1 MVWGG
6 DGKEKGEGGGGRIPG
21 ADPQAVAWM
30 TAEQNS
36 PRQHEIFLKKPL
48 ALVHSGPK
56 QELRAA
62 AMTGKPTMSP
72 ESESEAGTGIL
83 AGGAQPR
90 IGGNGAGVGAARTPG
105 GRGGKKQ
112 GGESTG
118 PGGEGSGPEPPR
130 RTQP

>member
-72 ESESEAGTGIL
+72 ESEREAGTDIL
-83 AGGAQPR
+83 AGGTPPR
-90 IGGNGAGVGAARTPG
+90 NRGPRTGIGAAVTPG
-105 GRGGKKQ
+105 GRRGTTPRAEDKAPAQRG
-112 GGESTG
+112 T
-118 PGGEGSGPEPPR
+118 EPDR
-130 RTQP
+130 

>member
-72 ESESEAGTGIL
+72 ESESEAGTDIL
-83 AGGAQPR
+83 AGGPQPR
-90 IGGNGAGVGAARTPG
+90 IRGPGPGIVATVTPG
-105 GRGGKKQ
+105 GSGGTT
-112 GGESTG
+112 SRPSNT
-118 PGGEGSGPEPPR
+118 PPH
-130 RTQP
+130 TAEINTTH

>member
-62 AMTGKPTMSP
+62 AMTGKPTTSP
-72 ESESEAGTGIL
+72 ESESEAGTDIL
-83 AGGAQPR
+83 AGGTQPR
-90 IGGNGAGVGAARTPG
+90 IGGTRTGMPAAGTPG
-105 GRGGKKQ
+105 GSRGKAARS
-112 GGESTG
+112 GG
-118 PGGEGSGPEPPR
+118 
-130 RTQP
+130 

>member
-72 ESESEAGTGIL
+72 ESESEAGTDIL
-83 AGGAQPR
+83 AGGTQPR
-90 IGGNGAGVGAARTPG
+90 IGGTGTGIVATGTPG
-105 GRGGKKQ
+105 SSGGNK
-112 GGESTG
+112 
-118 PGGEGSGPEPPR
+118 SGAQNTRPP
-130 RTQP
+130 TQRNHPNPP